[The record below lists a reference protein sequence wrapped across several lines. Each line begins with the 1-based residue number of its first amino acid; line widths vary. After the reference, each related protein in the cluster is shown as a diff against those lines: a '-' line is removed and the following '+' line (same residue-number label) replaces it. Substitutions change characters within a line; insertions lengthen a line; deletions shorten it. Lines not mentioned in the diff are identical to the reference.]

1 MKRYVDLKRH
11 ERTFHV
17 GDWVY
22 LKLQPCRQASVKGK
36 MGTHKLQS
44 KFYGPFEILE
54 RTGQVA
60 YKLNLPS
67 GSLIHPVFHVSQ
79 FKKKKRLGPAV
90 PVNNSLP
97 LVGTNGQVKLE
108 PVAILDRR
116 IVKKNNQV
124 GVEIPVQWSN
134 LDLEDATLEDYD
146 QLKIQFPLS
155 KLEDKLK
162 GKGNVMSAHGLE
174 RLGTVV
180 SLNSKIVPKG
190 DGARE
195 AGQELGMGCV
205 EQTV

>member
-1 MKRYVDLKRH
+1 MDHLRYLRELAKWLTNLIYH
-11 ERTFHV
+11 
-17 GDWVY
+17 
-22 LKLQPCRQASVKGK
+22 
-36 MGTHKLQS
+36 
-44 KFYGPFEILE
+44 
-54 RTGQVA
+54 QVPSFTLFFMF
-60 YKLNLPS
+60 LNLK
-67 GSLIHPVFHVSQ
+67 
-79 FKKKKRLGPAV
+79 KKKKRLGPAV